1 MCRIHVKNVLFGD
14 CNILESENT
23 VLVVDCGS
31 ANKRKPRIYS
41 NVASKETFTYSKI
54 QFLEND
60 IRTKD
65 LLISHYHEDHFNG
78 ILQVKLRNKIKF
90 QHIYLPFTILEADA
104 LEKYE
109 SAIGWLALLFCIA
122 LPGTATFRITDKLL
136 KLWKDLPDIVVYFN
150 NIRCLNR
157 SHVLIS
163 GNLRNEVL
171 WPAIKVEQWLKSLGD
186 SERARECIR
195 WKLKNDFGRCMD
207 VFDIGKEKYL
217 FIYNLLCVI
226 TGVLN
231 KRKRNSE
238 DLNTYSENLHALNEI
253 AVELR
258 AENKKNYVIADDAK
272 KRTMLVTARAAYHD
286 YSDLTNAA
294 SVIFHESD
302 DKSIGRYIFLGDA
315 TADVIKAIRQE
326 SCLSFKKYYQAVKV
340 QHHGTQSHFTRVMPA
355 GQNYI
360 ISNGGYKR
368 RKISE
373 KLLRHI
379 VADATAEI
387 YCTGAHEGRPANN
400 SGSVY
405 CESTSGCPFCVHE
418 IVDDAVIK
426 LR

>member
-1 MCRIHVKNVLFGD
+1 MCRIQAKNVLFGD
-14 CNILESENT
+14 CNILETENT
-23 VLVVDCGS
+23 VLVLDCGS

-41 NVASKETFTYSKI
+41 NVASKETFAYSKI

-60 IRTKD
+60 IKTKD

-78 ILQVKLRNKIKF
+78 ILQVKPRNKITF

-122 LPGTATFRITDKLL
+122 LPGTATFRITDKLVQ
-136 KLWKDLPDIVVYFN
+136 LWKDLPGIVVDFN
-150 NIRCLNR
+150 NIRCLKR
-157 SHVLIS
+157 GDVFVTGS
-163 GNLRNEVL
+163 LRNEVL
-171 WPAIKVEQWLKSLGD
+171 WPAVIVEQWLKSLGD

-207 VFDIGKEKYL
+207 VFDIDEDNYL

-226 TGVLN
+226 IGVLH
-231 KRKRNSE
+231 KRERNSE
-238 DLNTYSENLHALNEI
+238 DLNTYNESLQALNEI

-258 AENKKNYVIADDAK
+258 TKNKKNYVIADESK
-272 KRTMLVTARAAYHD
+272 KGTMLFTARAAYHD

-302 DKSIGRYIFLGDA
+302 DESIGRYTFLGDA
-315 TADVIKAIRQE
+315 TAEVIKAVSQE
-326 SCLSFKKYYQAVKV
+326 ACLSFKKYYQIVKV
-340 QHHGTQSHFTRVMPA
+340 QHHGTQSHFTQAMPA
-355 GQNYI
+355 GQSYI

-368 RKISE
+368 RKVSE
-373 KLLRHI
+373 ELLRHI
-379 VADATAEI
+379 VADTTAEI
-387 YCTGAHEGRPANN
+387 YCTGAHEGRHANN
-400 SGSVY
+400 AGSDY

-418 IVDDAVIK
+418 IVDDAVIQ